1 MLPAFRS
8 IVLKPGIHASILPTL
23 GVGFALAIL
32 FLLASGYV
40 SLQILESGETRGAA
54 LAEQQRF
61 STTLIDEIQGEEAG
75 LSSLFYLIAASDKS
89 LDRKPLLDRLALMEK
104 DIGRILAAGRNSATA
119 ERWSTVSTAVSRFI
133 EELRRSIDQ
142 PGGVSASDELYRRH
156 EALVNALS
164 LLVGSNYEYNV
175 EAQRQEYNRSRG
187 HLRRALLLLVI
198 ALVLSIAC
206 AIWTVQV
213 AKEVFERSEWQARE
227 LSRLSGHVLE
237 TQETTV
243 RNFSRE
249 LHDDLGQTLS
259 AIEANLVATPPA
271 SPEQAGRLEDCLLLV
286 KDAISKIREMSQF
299 LRPSMLDDFGL
310 GPSLQW
316 LAESFTQRTGIEV
329 EAHIDFDGRV
339 DPAIET
345 HVFRIA
351 QEALTNVGRHSG
363 ATRAE
368 LTLTRVNDRLR
379 LVISDN
385 GRGFSDTRHG
395 GGVGLI
401 GMRERMSTSGGRFD
415 IVSTKNGLTVK
426 AETPIDGLEQKS
438 ANPNFTG

>member
-1 MLPAFRS
+1 
-8 IVLKPGIHASILPTL
+8 
-23 GVGFALAIL
+23 
-32 FLLASGYV
+32 
-40 SLQILESGETRGAA
+40 
-54 LAEQQRF
+54 
-61 STTLIDEIQGEEAG
+61 
-75 LSSLFYLIAASDKS
+75 
-89 LDRKPLLDRLALMEK
+89 
-104 DIGRILAAGRNSATA
+104 
-119 ERWSTVSTAVSRFI
+119 
-133 EELRRSIDQ
+133 
-142 PGGVSASDELYRRH
+142 
-156 EALVNALS
+156 
-164 LLVGSNYEYNV
+164 
-175 EAQRQEYNRSRG
+175 
-187 HLRRALLLLVI
+187 
-198 ALVLSIAC
+198 
-206 AIWTVQV
+206 V
-213 AKEVFERSEWQARE
+213 AKHVFERAEWQARE

-271 SPEQAGRLEDCLLLV
+271 SEVQAGRLEDCLLLV

-299 LRPSMLDDFGL
+299 LRPTMLDDFGL

-316 LAESFTQRTGIEV
+316 LAETFTQRTGIDV
-329 EAHIDFDGRV
+329 ETNVDFDGRV

-368 LTLTRVNDRLR
+368 LSLIRVNDRLR
-379 LVISDN
+379 LVVSDN
-385 GRGFSDTRHG
+385 GRGISDTGRS

-415 IVSTKNGLTVK
+415 IISTKNGLTVK

-438 ANPNFTG
+438 TNSNFVG